1 MKRMLALLIVLS
13 LLLPAVALAQDKQVV
28 TFDDP
33 VLEAVIRGLVRV
45 PEGDV
50 TADKLAKLTAL
61 GVKVDGCLPVITQPN
76 KHSIGYIK
84 TKRQRMGH
92 AVPDWA
98 ADEAPK
104 KPDLNAA

>member
-50 TADKLAKLTAL
+50 TADKLAKSRHRTGAIRADARTAN
-61 GVKVDGCLPVITQPN
+61 C
-76 KHSIGYIK
+76 
-84 TKRQRMGH
+84 
-92 AVPDWA
+92 
-98 ADEAPK
+98 
-104 KPDLNAA
+104 